1 MQNWKIGD
9 DILDTRDLE
18 ERIDELEALEA
29 DYLECKQ
36 AYEEVMDDPHAFEA
50 EEIEMAQR
58 HYFDHEFD
66 EADAEELQTLRDFK
80 EDMEG
85 YCDWI
90 HGETLIEESYRETYA
105 EQLAEDIG
113 AIDRNAN
120 WPLNHI
126 DWTAAAND
134 LFAHDYHYAE
144 LGGFTYYARMC

>member
-18 ERIDELEALEA
+18 ERIEELEALEEALEDAFSEYDPDDEESCDALRDA
-29 DYLECKQ
+29 DYN
-36 AYEEVMDDPHAFEA
+36 FTA
-50 EEIEMAQR
+50 EER
-58 HYFDHEFD
+58 
-66 EADAEELQTLRDFK
+66 EELTTLRDFK
-80 EDMEG
+80 EEMEG
-85 YCDWI
+85 YCDWR

-126 DWTAAAND
+126 DWTAAAKD

-144 LGGFTYYARMC
+144 LGGFTYYVHCS